1 MAVSLG
7 HALLALRADVRGLRM
22 DMSSAERIVSSS
34 FSNMGRI
41 ASSAVA
47 VLAIAE
53 AIKGMKDL
61 AGAVIN
67 VNDKFDRMHM
77 TLGVVLK
84 DQVRANALI
93 KDMQQFAADTPFNT
107 SSLME
112 AFQLLRNYGMETR
125 KILPALKNIGDAAAA
140 SPRGME
146 FTVHRIALAIGQ
158 MKSQGKLMGQELRQL
173 AEAGVGANEIL
184 QKHFNASIPEIQK
197 MVKSGAIS
205 IDQVIDAL
213 LQGMDQRFGG
223 TMQKLAHS
231 WSGLMERIRDK
242 GQIAIRQITEPLFEL
257 ARSGLQIFADMFD
270 SDGFKNFAGGMR
282 SLFQSVSS
290 FASSMSTAFAPIGQS
305 IAGAFRNLSPVIK
318 EISANL
324 EPFVRSFLTFANAG
338 VVSAIR
344 AIAPAITL
352 ISAGIKEVLDT
363 VALFT
368 TDFGLTWEYA
378 QVVVL
383 QAAEAIRSE
392 LQFLWDSMT
401 VGATNAGLAMMRVF
415 SQIFTEVKTIFGA
428 MASFVSQIMLVI
440 TDSFT
445 SFFTSL
451 KELMS
456 ANARELPAALIKFRS
471 DSMAAATNAN
481 VRIANAIGTV
491 AAATGGAI
499 GAPGRIA
506 DAATNGSSIAM
517 PQRTES
523 ATSKWLAERAK
534 QLLAQMTRSRETNQR
549 DRRLR
554 EQNAAV
560 GGAIRNG
567 LTGVG
572 GMATGLANMVG
583 GGFFGALG
591 QVRQKFGG
599 GPGEDKKRPKAEF
612 VGLAEMS
619 RKIQMGI
626 LDNEEKKD
634 RKALVKGV
642 GVVGKGV
649 DAVKGAVDNVTKAIK
664 GWLPKAT

>member
-22 DMSSAERIVSSS
+22 DMSSAERIVNSS
-34 FSNMGRI
+34 FANMGRM
-41 ASSAVA
+41 ASSALA

-53 AIKGMKDL
+53 AVKGMKDL
-61 AGAVIN
+61 ASAVIN

-93 KDMQQFAADTPFNT
+93 KDMQQFAAETPFNT

-213 LQGMDQRFGG
+213 LQGMDERFGG
-223 TMQKLAHS
+223 TMKKLAHS

-257 ARSGLQIFADMFD
+257 ARSGLQVFADMFD
-270 SDGFKNFAGGMR
+270 SEGFQKFASGMR
-282 SLFQSVSS
+282 SLFQSVSG
-290 FASSMSTAFAPIGQS
+290 FASGMATAFAPIGQS
-305 IAGAFRNLSPVIK
+305 IAGAFRTLSPIIK
-318 EISANL
+318 EISANI
-324 EPFVRSFLTFANAG
+324 EPFVRAFITFANAG
-338 VVSAIR
+338 IVSAIR
-344 AIAPAITL
+344 AIAPAIAL
-352 ISAGIKEVLDT
+352 ISAGMKEVLDT

-383 QAAEAIRSE
+383 QAVEAIRSE
-392 LQFLWDSMT
+392 LQFLWESMT
-401 VGATNAGLAMMRVF
+401 VGATNASLAMMRVF
-415 SQIFTEVKTIFGA
+415 SQIFVEVKAIFGA
-428 MASFVSQIMLVI
+428 MASFVSQIMFAI

-481 VRIANAIGTV
+481 MRIANAVQTV
-491 AAATGGAI
+491 ATATGSAI

-506 DAATNGSSIAM
+506 GAVNGHTVPM
-517 PQRTES
+517 PERTES
-523 ATSKWLAERAK
+523 SISKMLAERAK